1 MPQQLFEYALHFHLQ
16 LDFLLLLFP
25 SISSF
30 QEQLLLHLK
39 KLRLV
44 QAQRKKKLHDS
55 ISSLESSNAGF
66 LSFSDLDAQKA
77 HLTEKQ
83 EQLQAKRDALLQQ
96 KKEKEA
102 KEKAEQE
109 ARRKALDASNQEWLQ
124 KCAERCQQYENIGL
138 HRNYEAFQF
147 WSQDSRFIDLVGEIT
162 SASQLKGQRDVLRH
176 ELFGL
181 LSKNIETSLQDL
193 QEKLSSTADV
203 QKQLE
208 ETKTIHRRKREEIT
222 RLQKILLNE
231 KGVSKEVVK
240 AISGDIGTGM
250 APDFEDHE
258 DLCLYR
264 EKTLDVFLQNLEQE
278 IQWKIKLS
286 FRPK

>member
-1 MPQQLFEYALHFHLQ
+1 MI
-16 LDFLLLLFP
+16 DFTP
-25 SISSF
+25 EI
-30 QEQLLLHLK
+30 QEQILLHLEK
-39 KLRLV
+39 MRLV
-44 QAQRKKKLHDS
+44 QEQRTKELHDS

-66 LSFSDLDAQKA
+66 LSFSELEAQKT
-77 HLTEKQ
+77 HLTEKHK
-83 EQLQAKRDALLQQ
+83 QLQAKRDALLER

-102 KEKAEQE
+102 REKAEEE
-109 ARRKALDASNQEWLQ
+109 ARRKALEVSNQKWLEQ
-124 KCAERCQQYENIGL
+124 CAERCKQYENIGL

-147 WSQDSRFIDLVGEIT
+147 WSQDSRFINLVGEIA
-162 SASQLKGQRDVLRH
+162 SASQLKGQREVLRN
-176 ELFGL
+176 ELFGQI
-181 LSKNIETSLQDL
+181 SNNIETSLQKL

-208 ETKTIHRRKREEIT
+208 ETKTIHRQKREEIT

-231 KGVSKEVVK
+231 KGVSKEVIK

-250 APDFEDHE
+250 APEFEDHE
-258 DLCLYR
+258 DLRLYR